1 MSALLKIAY
10 RNMLRHRG
18 RTVRSAFTIAVA
30 LVFFI
35 YFDSMYSA
43 MDRGAI
49 DNMINLSTSAVKIHT
64 DKYAQEKQSFPLEH
78 GLPAEKK
85 FRDVLS
91 VEKQVKAVTPRT
103 RFLGELSNYTET
115 VPVSGTVVKTASDTA
130 VFRIKD
136 YLEGDYFSRS
146 SVREIILG
154 SKLAQEMGVGIGEY
168 ITLYALTRYDS
179 RNADDFKIVG
189 LLNTTDPAINS
200 SAVMMT
206 YEAADDFLDL
216 EGLATEMNVAI
227 HQRVNLE
234 DLIED
239 AEDVESVLSESM
251 DNLHVE
257 TFTTMGAAFFEVTKQ
272 KKAYSYVFLGVILI
286 IAAVGIFNS
295 VLMSVY
301 ERIRE
306 IGVLRAHGMR
316 PNEIVTMFVFEG
328 FLTGLAG
335 SALGLILGAAANL
348 QLTLKG
354 IPLDKMAGSM
364 GDASGMPFWGT
375 IYGQWNVE
383 TFILA
388 FIFGTVVA
396 TVAGIIPARKGGS
409 ISVTSAL
416 RYV

>member
-1 MSALLKIAY
+1 MSALLRIAY

-64 DKYAQEKQSFPLEH
+64 KRYAEEKQSFPLNY
-78 GLPAEKK
+78 GVPGAEE
-85 FRDVLS
+85 FRSVLAGQ
-91 VEKQVKAVTPRT
+91 KQVKGVAPRT

-115 VPVSGTVVKTASDTA
+115 VPVSGTVISPSSDTT
-130 VFRIKD
+130 VFKTRD
-136 YLEGDYFSRS
+136 YLEGDYFSES

-154 SKLAQEMGVGIGEY
+154 RKLAQEMGVEIGDY

-179 RNADDFKIVG
+179 RNADDFKIIG
-189 LLNTTDPAINS
+189 LLNTTDPAINRS
-200 SAVMMT
+200 TVMIT
-206 YEAADDFLDL
+206 YRAADGFLDL
-216 EGLATEMNVAI
+216 EGLATEMNVGL
-227 HQRVNLE
+227 HQRVNLK
-234 DLIED
+234 DLIRD
-239 AEDVESVLSESM
+239 AQEVKTSLSEEIS
-251 DNLHVE
+251 NLHVE
-257 TFTTMGAAFFEVTKQ
+257 TFTSMGAAFFEVTKQ

-316 PNEIVTMFVFEG
+316 PNEIITMFVLEG
-328 FLTGLAG
+328 FLTGLTG
-335 SALGLILGAAANL
+335 STLGLVLGIAANL
-348 QLTLKG
+348 QLTLVG

-375 IYGQWNVE
+375 IYGQWNVG
-383 TFILA
+383 TFVLA
-388 FIFGTVVA
+388 FVFGTVVA
-396 TVAGIIPARKGGS
+396 TLAGIIPARKGGTVP
-409 ISVTSAL
+409 VTSAL